1 MMTDI
6 LIAVIRVLIVFGI
19 INLMAGLLLWS
30 ERRISGLMQDRWGP
44 NRVGPMGLMQPLAD
58 TIKLIFKEDI
68 TPRNVDKLLYYI
80 APAMTLVPA
89 ILAFSIV
96 PFGDPIEID
105 GRRVLMQVAGL
116 GDSNLELGILFFIAV
131 ASLEIYGIIFGAWA
145 SNNKYSLLGGIR
157 SAAQMLSYEL
167 FLGAS
172 IIGVIMLTGSLRLV
186 DIVQQ
191 QNDHLLFGFLPAWN
205 IFRQPLGF
213 LVFCVAAFAETN
225 RMPFD
230 LPESEQELV
239 GGYHTEYSSMKFVMF
254 FIAEYAAVFTLS
266 ALIATIFLGGYGWP
280 GLTSD
285 LVGPTWL
292 PIIQALTFM
301 FKTLLVCFVFI
312 AVRWTV
318 SRFRYDQVMRL
329 GWKVMLP
336 IAFLNILLTGALMPL
351 FR

>member
-1 MMTDI
+1 MTMTLWI
-6 LIAVIRVLIVFGI
+6 TIIKVLAIFGI
-19 INLMAGLLLWS
+19 VNLMAGLLLWA
-30 ERRISGLMQDRWGP
+30 ERRISGFMQDRFGP
-44 NRVGPMGLMQPLAD
+44 NRVGPMGIMQPLAD

-68 TPRNVDKLLYYI
+68 TPRNVDRILYYM

-96 PFGDPIEID
+96 PFADPVVIA
-105 GRRVLMQVAGL
+105 GRQVWMQIAGL

-131 ASLEIYGIIFGAWA
+131 ASMEIYGIIFGAWA

-172 IIGVIMLTGSLRLV
+172 LIGVIMLTGSLRLV

-213 LVFCVAAFAETN
+213 IVFSVAAFAETN

-266 ALIATIFLGGYGWP
+266 ALIATIFLGGYGLP
-280 GLTSD
+280 GLTSQ
-285 LVGPTWL
+285 LVGPVWL
-292 PIIQALTFM
+292 PIIQVLTFM
-301 FKTLLVCFVFI
+301 FKTLAVTFVFI
-312 AVRWTV
+312 AVRWSVT
-318 SRFRYDQVMRL
+318 RFRYDQVMRL
-329 GWKVMLP
+329 GWKIMLP
-336 IAFLNILLTGALMPL
+336 LAFLNILLTGALMPL